1 MGYRTFS
8 YQVLGLYLINFA
20 CSDLPRL
27 ALSTFV
33 DTQLSSG
40 GGSDSRKR
48 NESPRPPV
56 PNNIPSLIMRTRS
69 NHALPRPQRVVSLT
83 FLMALSGACLVGF
96 SACESGKLASTKTPP
111 HSKRQQGANTQTAM
125 LSGESVILVP
135 IQQSDLDRSRDAI
148 THRNQQSR
156 EANAIMM
163 GEELPPEPQ
172 PAPTGQN
179 RQNRQNRG
187 GQAAHDAAQNASRNV
202 AHTAAQDATTSAA
215 QSAATTAVKSS
226 TKPTTTVHAPPP
238 PPPPP
243 PPKVDN
249 E

>member
-1 MGYRTFS
+1 M
-8 YQVLGLYLINFA
+8 N
-20 CSDLPRL
+20 
-27 ALSTFV
+27 
-33 DTQLSSG
+33 
-40 GGSDSRKR
+40 
-48 NESPRPPV
+48 PPAPTPPA
-56 PNNIPSLIMRTRS
+56 PNNIPSLIMKTRS
-69 NHALPRPQRVVSLT
+69 NHALPRPQRVVSLA

-111 HSKRQQGANTQTAM
+111 HSKRQHGANTQTAM

-135 IQQSDLDRSRDAI
+135 IQSDLDRGRDAL

-156 EANAIMM
+156 EAYGIMM

-187 GQAAHDAAQNASRNV
+187 GQAAHDAAQNTSRNV

-226 TKPTTTVHAPPP
+226 TKPTTTVHPPTPPP
-238 PPPPP
+238 PPPPHP
-243 PPKVDN
+243 HVDN